1 MKKQFFV
8 ILVLMLM
15 ISGCLSVTDGTD
27 KNVETEGSTET
38 LLFVATERT
47 TETVT
52 VDTES
57 AVTLEIVTVDT
68 ESVMTSEIV
77 IVDTELVMETE
88 AKVEVVRKTDTEE
101 EIGFISTEDLESN
114 KVDKSEVV
122 NDSQATWTEEEIEDF
137 WEQYENVDGSFE
149 TITDGYGLGVEIE
162 ISPVP

>member
-52 VDTES
+52 GGTES

-77 IVDTELVMETE
+77 IVNTELVMETE

-137 WEQYENVDGSFE
+137 WEQYENIDGSFE
-149 TITDGYGLGVEIE
+149 TITDGYGTGVEIE